1 VKVKY
6 LKIGNL
12 VLPLIFLLFINIVK
26 SQDFITKW
34 AFPTK
39 SNTIRFG
46 VETNGRVAYNW
57 IASPSG
63 KNGSGYFKWDP
74 IVGGNIDLQFNINTD
89 DTVILS
95 MKPGSLRK
103 IKFAEPLSEL
113 KLLAVI
119 QWGSNPFQDM
129 SNMFSGCRMLNIT
142 ASDSPNLS
150 NVINMS
156 RMFSGASSFNADISN
171 WNTSGIIDMEFMFAD
186 ATSFNQDIG
195 KWNTINVN
203 KMAGMFYGTT
213 SFNQDIGRWNTSK
226 VITMEY
232 MFYNASSFDQ
242 DIGKWNLNLN
252 VNMENML
259 DSSGLDCFH
268 YSATL
273 NGWQSNNPTV
283 KNRILGANGLKYG
296 TNAEIAR
303 NTLVNSQGWTI
314 NGDSQSGKDC
324 STVGTHYEESKADL
338 FLYPNPTSGILHI
351 KNNNGS
357 FYSISDLAGNVVVR
371 GIIILNTVS
380 LEFLQPG
387 IYYLTVIN
395 SDSTKTNKVF
405 KY

>member
-1 VKVKY
+1 MKSKN
-6 LKIGNL
+6 LKIGHL
-12 VLPLIFLLFINIVK
+12 VLFPIFLLFMNIVK

-34 AFPTK
+34 ALPTK

-57 IASPSG
+57 TASPSG

-74 IVGGNIDLQFNINTD
+74 IVGGNIDLQFNINMD

-95 MKPGSLRK
+95 MKPGNLRK

-129 SNMFSGCRMLNIT
+129 SNMFSGCTMLNIT

-150 NVINMS
+150 NVIYMS

-232 MFYNASSFDQ
+232 MFYNASSFNQ

-268 YSATL
+268 YSATI

-283 KNRILGANGLKYG
+283 KKRILGASGLHYG
-296 TNAEIAR
+296 TNVETDR
-303 NTLVNSQGWTI
+303 NSLVNSRDWII
-314 NGDSQSGKDC
+314 NGDSPSGKDC
-324 STVGTHYEESKADL
+324 STVGTHYEESVANL
-338 FLYPNPTSGILHI
+338 FVYPNPTSGILNI
-351 KNNNGS
+351 EDNNGS
-357 FYSISDLAGNVVVR
+357 IYSITDLTGKVVYN
-371 GIIILNTVS
+371 GTITMDAIS
-380 LEFLQPG
+380 LESYPSG
-387 IYYLTVIN
+387 IYYFTVIN
-395 SDSTKTNKVF
+395 SNSSKTKKIF